1 MRNAPRIFLLAIGL
15 AAPFGAAAGHAGTLV
30 EFPNV
35 SEQAPA
41 KLLGYLARPD
51 AGLSGMLGNHPN
63 PAAPYPAVV
72 VLHGCGGISSHAAGI
87 ADRIGSRGYV
97 TLAVDSLG
105 SRGSGITSGCSGRSL
120 DQAFDA
126 YAALHYLSQLDFV
139 DAARVAVIG
148 QSMGGSAALYA
159 VERGLTAQYFDQ
171 HFRAAIA
178 YYPNCGVPGASMT
191 APTLVLIGE
200 ADEWNQA
207 ERCREM
213 AKRARADGATIA
225 LTVYPGVHHAF
236 DVAQLKPGMRVL
248 GHWVEYN
255 EPAARDAEQKL
266 RAFLTANLGE
276 TSPDEP
282 AGHERQT
289 GLTK

>member
-1 MRNAPRIFLLAIGL
+1 MRNGLRILVLAIGF
-15 AAPFGAAAGHAGTLV
+15 AASLGAAAGHAGTLV

-35 SEQAPA
+35 SEHAPA

-51 AGLSGMLGNHPN
+51 AGLSGMLGNHSN
-63 PAAPYPAVV
+63 PAPYPAVV
-72 VLHGCGGISSHAAGI
+72 VLHGCGGISSHSAGI
-87 ADRIGSRGYV
+87 ADRIGSWGYV

-105 SRGSGITSGCSGRSL
+105 PRGSGISSGCSGRSL

-159 VERGLTAQYFDQ
+159 VEHGLTAQYFDQ

-178 YYPNCGVPGASMT
+178 YYPNCGIPGASMT

-236 DVAQLKPGMRVL
+236 DVAELTPGMRSL
-248 GHWVEYN
+248 GRWIEYN

-266 RAFLTANLGE
+266 RAFLAANLAG
-276 TSPDEP
+276 TSADEP
-282 AGHERQT
+282 AE
-289 GLTK
+289 K